1 MSFEAILR
9 EIVSQ
14 CPGCIGVALMGSDGI
29 PIAEASGAGESDEVT
44 LLGVEFGR
52 VLEEARKVASTVNGG
67 ELEELVIAMARTQ
80 VVLRAVDRETLFV
93 LALEPSGN
101 LGKARYLLRRHT
113 IDVRE
118 QL

>member
-1 MSFEAILR
+1 MSFEEILR
-9 EIVSQ
+9 GIVGQ

-29 PIAEASGAGESDEVT
+29 PIAEVGGSGEGEEVT

-52 VLEEARKVASTVNGG
+52 VLDEARKVAATVGGG
-67 ELEELVIAMARTQ
+67 ELEELVIAMAHSQ
-80 VVLRAVDRETLFV
+80 VVMRAVDRDTLFV
-93 LALEPSGN
+93 LALDPTGN

-113 IDVRE
+113 LDVRE

>member
-1 MSFEAILR
+1 MSFDEILR
-9 EIVSQ
+9 GIVSQ

-29 PIAEASGAGESDEVT
+29 SIAEAGGAGEGEEVT

-52 VLEEARKVASTVNGG
+52 VLDEARKVASTVGGG

-80 VVLRAVDRETLFV
+80 VVMRAVDRDTLFV
-93 LALEPSGN
+93 LALDPTGN
-101 LGKARYLLRRHT
+101 LGKARYLLRRHAL
-113 IDVRE
+113 DVRE

>member
-1 MSFEAILR
+1 MSFETILSG
-9 EIVSQ
+9 IVTQ
-14 CPGCIGVALMGSDGI
+14 CPGCIGLALMSADGI
-29 PIAEASGAGESDEVT
+29 PIAEAAGAGDSDEVT

-52 VLEEARKVASTVNGG
+52 VLDEARKVASTVNGG

-80 VVLRAVDRETLFV
+80 VVLRAVDRETFFV
-93 LALEPSGN
+93 LALDPTGN

-113 IDVRE
+113 LDIRE

>member
-1 MSFEAILR
+1 MSFDEILR
-9 EIVSQ
+9 GIVSQ

-29 PIAEASGAGESDEVT
+29 PIAEVGGAGEGEDVT

-52 VLEEARKVASTVNGG
+52 VLEEARKVAANVGGG
-67 ELEELVIAMARTQ
+67 ELEELVISMARSQ
-80 VVLRAVDRETLFV
+80 VVMRAVDPDTLFV
-93 LALEPSGN
+93 LALDPSGN

-113 IDVRE
+113 LDVRE

>member
-1 MSFEAILR
+1 MSFDEILR
-9 EIVSQ
+9 GIVSQ

-29 PIAEASGAGESDEVT
+29 PIAEVGGAGEGEEVT

-52 VLEEARKVASTVNGG
+52 VLDEARKVASTVGGG

-80 VVLRAVDRETLFV
+80 VVMRAVDRDTLFV

-113 IDVRE
+113 LDVRE

>member
-1 MSFEAILR
+1 MSFDEILR
-9 EIVSQ
+9 GIASQ

-29 PIAEASGAGESDEVT
+29 PIAEVGGAGEGEDVT

-52 VLEEARKVASTVNGG
+52 VLEEARKVAANVGGG
-67 ELEELVIAMARTQ
+67 ELEELVISMGRSQ
-80 VVLRAVDRETLFV
+80 VVMRAVDPDTLFV
-93 LALEPSGN
+93 LALDPSGN

-113 IDVRE
+113 LDVRE

>member
-1 MSFEAILR
+1 MSFETILR
-9 EIVSQ
+9 GIASQ
-14 CPGCIGVALMGSDGI
+14 CPGCVGIALMGVDGI
-29 PIAEASGAGESDEVT
+29 PIAEAGGAGESDEVT

-52 VLEEARKVASTVNGG
+52 VLDEARKVARVVDGG
-67 ELEELVIAMARTQ
+67 ELEELVIEMARTQ
-80 VVLRAVDRETLFV
+80 VVMRAVDDETFFV
-93 LALEPSGN
+93 LALDPSGN

>member
-9 EIVSQ
+9 GIVSQ
-14 CPGCIGVALMGSDGI
+14 CPGCVGVALMGTDGI
-29 PIAEASGAGESDEVT
+29 PIAEVGGAGDCDEVT

-52 VLEEARKVASTVNGG
+52 VLDEARKVAATVNGG
-67 ELEELVIAMARTQ
+67 ELEELVITMARTQ
-80 VVLRAVDRETLFV
+80 VVMRAVDRETIFV

-101 LGKARYLLRRHT
+101 LGKARYLLRRHVL
-113 IDVRE
+113 DVRE

>member
-9 EIVSQ
+9 GIVSA
-14 CPGCIGVALMGSDGI
+14 CPGCVGVALMGTDGI
-29 PIAEASGAGESDEVT
+29 PIAEVGGAGESDEVT
-44 LLGVEFGR
+44 LLGVEFER
-52 VLEEARKVASTVNGG
+52 VLDEARKVAATVNGG

-80 VVLRAVDRETLFV
+80 VVMRAVDRETIFV

-101 LGKARYLLRRHT
+101 LGKARYLLRRHVL
-113 IDVRE
+113 DVRE

>member
-9 EIVSQ
+9 GIVSQ
-14 CPGCIGVALMGSDGI
+14 CPGCLGVALMGVDGI
-29 PIAEASGAGESDEVT
+29 PIAEVGGAGESDEVT

-67 ELEELVIAMARTQ
+67 ELEELVIAMSRTQ
-80 VVLRAVDRETLFV
+80 VVMRAVDRETLFV
-93 LALEPSGN
+93 LALDPSGN
-101 LGKARYLLRRHT
+101 LGKARYLLRRHV

>member
-9 EIVSQ
+9 SIVSQ
-14 CPGCIGVALMGSDGI
+14 CPGCIGIALMGADGI
-29 PIAEASGAGESDEVT
+29 PIAEVGGSGESEEVT

-52 VLEEARKVASTVNGG
+52 VLEEARKVAASVNGG

-80 VVLRAVDRETLFV
+80 VVMRAVDRDTLFV
-93 LALEPSGN
+93 LALDPAGN

-118 QL
+118 LL

>member
-9 EIVSQ
+9 GIVSQ
-14 CPGCIGVALMGSDGI
+14 CPGCIGVALMGADGI
-29 PIAEASGAGESDEVT
+29 PIAEAGGAGESDEVT

-80 VVLRAVDRETLFV
+80 VVMRAVDRDTLLV
-93 LALEPSGN
+93 LALDPSGN
-101 LGKARYLLRRHT
+101 LGKARYLLRRQLL
-113 IDVRE
+113 DVRE
-118 QL
+118 LL

>member
-9 EIVSQ
+9 GIVNQ
-14 CPGCIGVALMGSDGI
+14 CPGCVGLALMGADGI
-29 PIAEASGAGESDEVT
+29 PIAEAAGAGDSDEVT

-52 VLEEARKVASTVNGG
+52 VLDEARKVASTVNGG
-67 ELEELVIAMARTQ
+67 ELDELVIAMARTQ
-80 VVLRAVDRETLFV
+80 VVLRAIDRETFFV
-93 LALEPSGN
+93 LALDPTGN
-101 LGKARYLLRRHT
+101 LGKARYLLRRHV